1 MRGNIFSRLVKN
13 NILWFLLEIISAYI
27 AAKAL
32 VLGNNKISDAIDAL
46 FNGNLSYCINTE
58 FWIYVII
65 LIALSFIFT
74 YIQVMATR
82 IFAANIQ
89 AGFRKEAGQQLL
101 RIQFKYFDSHTS
113 ARVLKDRKSVV

>member
-1 MRGNIFSRLVKN
+1 MRSNIFSRLVKN

-46 FNGNLSYCINTE
+46 FNGNLSDCINTE

-89 AGFRKEAGQQLL
+89 PANK
-101 RIQFKYFDSHTS
+101 
-113 ARVLKDRKSVV
+113 KSRLN